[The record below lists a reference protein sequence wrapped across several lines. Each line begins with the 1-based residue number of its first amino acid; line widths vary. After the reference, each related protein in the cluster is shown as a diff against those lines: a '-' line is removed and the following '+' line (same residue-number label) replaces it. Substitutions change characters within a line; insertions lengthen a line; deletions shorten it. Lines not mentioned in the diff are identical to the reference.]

1 MKEELVLFDA
11 DYELEGNE
19 GVILLYCRDA
29 QGKSVLVKDKTFS
42 TYFYVLPKDGEANEV
57 KKKIHELDEKKMGTR
72 ILEIQICEMNWM
84 NKIRKVLKVSIEN
97 PRRIHDV
104 RDSIKD
110 WKDIEDTFEYDITYY
125 KRYLIDKQIDPMGW
139 LEVTGEMQKGKGKF
153 KVDYIIQA
161 SSVKPLETKKTFDT
175 RVLAFDTE
183 WVEEKGKP
191 QLIMLS
197 LSTSDGLKKVITT
210 YDWSKKPTYVESVK
224 DEKNII
230 ERFLELVDK
239 EDPDIIVGYNSDGF
253 DFPELKDRAAE
264 LKVPIKI
271 GRDDSQIFVVRR
283 GRISSAK
290 SKGRI
295 HIDLFGFI
303 RHILAPSMRSEVF
316 SLDEVAQE
324 LLGTGKKDM
333 TYKEMVEIW
342 SKKEQVGRLAEYSMW
357 DSELAIRL
365 AEHILPQIIA
375 IGKLT
380 GQLPFDAGRYTYS
393 QLVEGFYMRKAFIDK
408 VLVPNRPITE
418 EIEER
423 KEELAYKGAIVI
435 EPKKGIHSDIL
446 VFDFRSL
453 YPTIIVTHN
462 IDPWT
467 FNFSPCK
474 KKEEVPQSNWY
485 FCADEKGF
493 IPKHLEE
500 IVERRKKIKEMMN
513 KEKKGS
519 EQHKLYENEQYALKI
534 LANATYGY
542 LGYFGAKWYKREA
555 GASAASWGRYYI
567 GLVVEEAKKF
577 GFEVIYGDTDSL
589 MVSLGEK
596 AKKAKLE
603 EVGKKFEAAINKKLP
618 GIIELEFRDVYKG
631 GIFVAREKG
640 QVGAKKRYALLDY
653 DGGLEIRGFETVRR
667 DWCQLSK
674 DIQRQVLTTIMK
686 EKNPVK
692 AVSLVRDTVK
702 KVKEGKIPLDQ
713 LVILEQI
720 TRPISQYE
728 QIGPHVKAAMK
739 SIERGRPVGEGSL
752 IAFVIVKGKGS
763 ISERAEPVED
773 VEQNQYDPD
782 YYINHQILPASM
794 RVLRALGYSEEEVLG
809 GRIQKRL
816 EAWTKK

>member
-1 MKEELVLFDA
+1 VKEELVLFDA

-19 GVILLYCRDA
+19 GIILLYCRDMK
-29 QGKSVLVKDKTFS
+29 GKSVLVKDRTFN
-42 TYFYVLPKDGEANEV
+42 TYFYILPKEGKLNEV
-57 KKKIHELDEKKMGTR
+57 KKKVQELEEKKIGTR
-72 ILEIQICEMNWM
+72 ILLIEGCEMTWL
-84 NKIRKVLKVSIEN
+84 NKERKVLKIVVEN

-104 RDSIKD
+104 RDAVKH
-110 WKDIEDTFEYDITYY
+110 WKEIEDTFEYDVTYY
-125 KRYLIDKQIDPMGW
+125 KRYLIDKQLEPMGW
-139 LEVTGEMQKGKGKF
+139 IEVSGEVLKNKGKF
-153 KVDYIIQA
+153 KVDYVIEA
-161 SSVKPLETKKTFDT
+161 TSVKFLETKRTFET
-175 RVLAFDTE
+175 GVMAFDTE
-183 WVEEKGKP
+183 WVEENGKSK
-191 QLIMLS
+191 LIMLS
-197 LSTSDGLKKVITT
+197 MATSSGLKKVLTT
-210 YDWSKKPTYVESVK
+210 YQWENRPSYVESVRG
-224 DEKNII
+224 EKEII
-230 ERFLELVDK
+230 ERFLELIEK

-253 DFPELKDRAAE
+253 DFPELKDKATE
-264 LKVPIKI
+264 LKLQLKI

-303 RHILAPSMRSEVF
+303 KHILAPSMKSEVF

-324 LLGTGKKDM
+324 LVGTGKKNM

-342 SKKEQVGRLAEYSMW
+342 SKKQQMERLAEYSMW
-357 DSELAIRL
+357 DSELTLKL

-375 IGKLT
+375 ISRLT

-393 QLVEGFYMRKAFIDK
+393 QLVEGFFMRKAFVDRI
-408 VLVPNRPITE
+408 LVPNRPITE

-423 KEELAYKGAIVI
+423 REEPAYKGAVVI
-435 EPKKGIHSDIL
+435 EPKKGIHSDVL

-467 FNFSPCK
+467 YNFSPCK
-474 KKEEVPQSNWY
+474 KKEHIPDSNDY
-485 FCADEKGF
+485 FCADKKGF

-500 IVERRKKIKEMMN
+500 IIERRKKIKMMMN

-555 GASAASWGRYYI
+555 GAAAASWGRYYI
-567 GLVVEEAKKF
+567 GMVVEEAKKF

-589 MVSLGEK
+589 IVNLGEK
-596 AKKAKLE
+596 TSKRKLE
-603 EVGKKFEAAINKKLP
+603 EIGLKFEGIVNKKLP
-618 GIIELEFRDVYKG
+618 GIIELELRNIYQG

-640 QVGAKKRYALLDY
+640 EVGAKKRYALLDY
-653 DGGLEIRGFETVRR
+653 EGGLEIRGFETVRR

-674 DIQRQVLTTIMK
+674 DVQREVLTIVLK
-686 EKNPVK
+686 ERNPVK
-692 AVSLVRDTVK
+692 AVSLVRETVK
-702 KVKEGKIPLDQ
+702 KVRDGKVPLDK

-720 TRPISQYE
+720 TRPLSQYE

-773 VEQNQYDPD
+773 VKPNQYDPD
-782 YYINHQILPASM
+782 YYVEHQILPASM
-794 RVLRALGYSEEEVLG
+794 RVLKALGYSEEEVLG
-809 GRIQKRL
+809 GKIQKRL
-816 EAWTKK
+816 EAWTRK